1 MGVGSRGAR
10 RYRAGDCCNRKMK
23 SFLMT
28 LPSANTYGGRY
39 TVSFRFKIY
48 GPAVHLFK
56 QLRNEPEPKRGDQ
69 ECNN

>member
-1 MGVGSRGAR
+1 
-10 RYRAGDCCNRKMK
+10 MK

-39 TVSFRFKIY
+39 TVSFRFKTY

-56 QLRNEPEPKRGDQ
+56 QLRNEREPNITHLDVLVSR
-69 ECNN
+69 